1 MSSGKQPATN
11 GQLPSVSDLSAIAA
25 LIANNDDE
33 LADENIA
40 ELLQQIE
47 RADDAMC
54 AVEGRLDSLLEEL
67 DSLVQG
73 LEVAHTS
80 NAGQESKSTASAP
93 GDSGVKAPDT
103 TPQQPEPGEPAR
115 T

>member
-1 MSSGKQPATN
+1 MMSSGKQSATN
-11 GQLPSVSDLSAIAA
+11 GKVPSVSDLSAIAA

-33 LADENIA
+33 LVDENIA

-80 NAGQESKSTASAP
+80 NGGQESKSTASAP

-103 TPQQPEPGEPAR
+103 PQQPEPGEPAR